1 MKKIKK
7 YMALVMALTVVLA
20 VGCVFASAA
29 EGDPDFAAT
38 ITSSFQTMITNLLSL
53 LASILPIALSLISAT
68 LIVAKGIQWFNAIIG
83 AKNKGKV

>member
-20 VGCVFASAA
+20 IGCVFASA
-29 EGDPDFAAT
+29 EDPDFAAT

-53 LASILPIALSLISAT
+53 LASILPIALSLLSAT
-68 LIVAKGIQWFNAIIG
+68 LIVAKGITWFNAIIG
-83 AKNKGKV
+83 AKNKGQV